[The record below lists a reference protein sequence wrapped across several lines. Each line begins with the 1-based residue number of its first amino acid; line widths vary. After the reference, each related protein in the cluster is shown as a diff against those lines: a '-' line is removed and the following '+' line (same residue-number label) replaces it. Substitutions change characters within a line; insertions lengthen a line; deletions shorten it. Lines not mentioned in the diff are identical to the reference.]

1 MGRKREVSESP
12 PRVEPVDLRALDAA
26 LRLFAS
32 TFVVDDKRTQIHKR
46 LLASE
51 RRVETLETL
60 PRWIRTRTAPLEGA
74 DQSPA
79 GLRARFGELV
89 GIVVDEDGA
98 RRTTIAHAL
107 ERGRA
112 RASLFIADSGNVA
125 LITGAAPVLCSRL

>member
-1 MGRKREVSESP
+1 MGKQREI
-12 PRVEPVDLRALDAA
+12 PRVEPVDQRALDAA
-26 LRLFAS
+26 LRLFTS
-32 TFVVDDKRTQIHKR
+32 TFVVDDKRTQVHKR
-46 LLASE
+46 LLAME

-89 GIVVDEDGA
+89 GIVVDEQGA

-107 ERGRA
+107 ELGRA
-112 RASLFIADSGNVA
+112 RASLFVADNGSLA
-125 LITGAAPVLCSRL
+125 LITGAAAILCSRL